1 MEPAMFQNKGG
12 QTGFQAETVNTNGIT
27 NFNFGGSELP
37 EPLESKQIR
46 LLRTLYKL
54 SNTEYENQKNQNP
67 VRVPGTCEW
76 FTSHQIFQDWKSS
89 PSSKMLWVSA
99 DPGSGKSVL
108 ARYLIDSVLSTPKST
123 ICYFF
128 FKEDLEEQRKATTAL
143 CSILFQ
149 LFTANRLLIC
159 DKILD
164 RFEIVG
170 ESFSSSVSELWR
182 AFLIAASN
190 ADEIVCVLDAL
201 DECNSSDRSQL
212 ITKLKELYGKP
223 TDLNLKFLVTSR
235 PTRDIVHA
243 LRPMR
248 EVLQELT
255 AQQPLEVPES
265 LLIHLNGDG
274 DEEKEKI
281 AREINTFIDARVHEI
296 STKLQLG
303 DNERNLLSERLKNT
317 QKPKSNNVGE
327 ITQNRTYLWVYLVL
341 DLIEQDSN
349 INIGIDKDTID
360 KVTSQLPKTIDEAYE
375 KILSRSCK
383 HEEAKRLLQIVVAA
397 SRPLNL
403 EEMYVAFTL
412 KESHR
417 SYDSL
422 KPKLNSKE
430 MERFGYDMR
439 DRCGLFVRV
448 VDSKIYLI
456 HQTAKEF
463 LVQREDKEE
472 KKKRLHSTH
481 RNTSWKYSLRMR
493 HCHQLLADI
502 CMQHL
507 SKFAE
512 LEIDPL
518 TKEDEL
524 PDYVK
529 KYPFIDYSAKNW
541 VAHLKNSQ
549 LQAGF
554 DKVTAQSILALC
566 DNTTKRCQTWF
577 RIYWTSTNTD
587 FSESFTTLMILSYFG
602 IAPVVELFLKWNY
615 DIDLDERDDK
625 YKRSALSWAARN
637 GFDAVVTGL
646 LRGAPWKGLI
656 YLPFRYG
663 GANIDSVDRQG
674 RTPLVHAILHKQEL
688 VANLLL
694 RAGAQTDL
702 KDCIGGTPLQ
712 YAICSGQN
720 DLVAQM
726 LKKGGKVGLEHDTRK
741 ELFFSAANS
750 DDNDIIELLLE
761 EGEIDPN
768 QRDSNGNTALL
779 LAVGNGNKRLVQ
791 LLLHRGASPSVEIQN
806 SDFSTPLGLAV
817 ERGYR
822 EIAELLL
829 YTSANFDIKQ
839 RGITLLKI
847 AAEKSNLEMVKL
859 LLDEGVN
866 PDVRAPGCNGVP
878 LIIAAE
884 KSNWKMVK
892 LLLDKGANPDT
903 KSSRY
908 NEAALII
915 AAKKSDWEIVKL
927 LLDKGANPDPDPGSE
942 YNEAALIIATKESN
956 LEIAKLLLDK
966 GANPDVSGANYN
978 ETPLIIAAKESNLEM
993 VKLLL
998 DKGAN
1003 PDVRGARYNETLLL
1017 IAVEESN
1024 WEMVKLLL
1032 DKGADV
1038 EAEDLG
1044 GETALF
1050 RAIRWRNEEIIR
1062 LLVKHGADITAMNKK
1077 GKTPLAITLEL
1088 KDRRL
1093 LQLLVE
1099 GDDRYSD
1106 FLSKLPEE
1114 E

>member
-1 MEPAMFQNKGG
+1 MFQNKGG

-37 EPLESKQIR
+37 EPLENKRIR

-67 VRVPGTCEW
+67 PVIEDALGIGRPREREVC
-76 FTSHQIFQDWKSS
+76 SCKI
-89 PSSKMLWVSA
+89 
-99 DPGSGKSVL
+99 
-108 ARYLIDSVLSTPKST
+108 LIDSVLSTPEST

-149 LFTANRLLIC
+149 LFTANRSLIC

-248 EVLQELT
+248 EVLQEPT

-463 LVQREDKEE
+463 LVQREDEEEEE
-472 KKKRLHSTH
+472 KSLHSTH

-493 HCHQLLADI
+493 HCHQLLTDI

-518 TKEDEL
+518 TRGDEL
-524 PDYVK
+524 SDYVK

-602 IAPVVELFLKWNY
+602 ITPVVEVFLKWNY

-750 DDNDIIELLLE
+750 DDSDIIELLLE

-768 QRDSNGNTALL
+768 QRDSNGNTVLL
-779 LAVGNGNKRLVQ
+779 LAVGNGNKKLVQ
-791 LLLHRGASPSVEIQN
+791 LLLHRGASPSVEIRN

-829 YTSANFDIKQ
+829 DTGANFDVKH

-847 AAEKSNLEMVKL
+847 AAEKSNWEMVKS
-859 LLDEGVN
+859 LLDEGVD
-866 PDVRAPGCNGVP
+866 PDARVPRYNKAP

-884 KSNWKMVK
+884 KSN
-892 LLLDKGANPDT
+892 
-903 KSSRY
+903 
-908 NEAALII
+908 
-915 AAKKSDWEIVKL
+915 WEIVKL
-927 LLDKGANPDPDPGSE
+927 LLDKGANSDAKSLG
-942 YNEAALIIATKESN
+942 YNKA
-956 LEIAKLLLDK
+956 
-966 GANPDVSGANYN
+966 
-978 ETPLIIAAKESNLEM
+978 PLIIAAKESNWEI

-998 DKGAN
+998 DRGAN
-1003 PDVRGARYNETLLL
+1003 PDTKDSEYNETPLTIAIKESNWEIVKLLLDRGANPDARGPGYNGAPLL

-1024 WEMVKLLL
+1024 REMVKLLLGEGANTDERWGFRDPPPLIIAALEVYRENTPLIIAADKSDGGIVKLLL

-1038 EAEDLG
+1038 EAKDLG

-1062 LLVKHGADITAMNKK
+1062 LLVKHGADVTAMNKK

-1088 KDRRL
+1088 KNRRL

-1106 FLSKLPEE
+1106 LLSKLPEE